1 MKSMGTH
8 FVSVASNN
16 KTRGNRRKLEH
27 EKLCSNASKNF
38 FTIRVTEHWHRL
50 PIEVVE
56 SLYLEIFKIHLDAY
70 LCDLL

>member
-1 MKSMGTH
+1 MGTH

-16 KTRGNRRKLEH
+16 KTRGNRQKLEH
-27 EKLCSNASKNF
+27 EKFCSNASKNF
-38 FTIRVTEHWHRL
+38 FTIRVTEHWNRL

-56 SLYLEIFKIHLDAY
+56 SLYLEIFKIHLAAY